1 MSTPTAAAD
10 TVPPPT
16 KLTTI
21 QLLRGL
27 GGGRYAFAALVS
39 AVGGGLMRPFLLL
52 YAVTISG
59 LSVGG
64 AGLALSAGF
73 VVGMAAVPFAGR
85 WVDRGARRAL
95 MVSTLMLR
103 ASGLAALL
111 LVPGPGGFVQG
122 QTGGTHGNNNGGQR
136 G

>member
-1 MSTPTAAAD
+1 MSLTTAAAD
-10 TVPPPT
+10 TVPTPPA

-39 AVGGGLMRPFLLL
+39 SLGGGLMRPFLLL

-59 LSVGG
+59 LSAGR
-64 AGLALSAGF
+64 AGLALSVGF
-73 VVGMAAVPFAGR
+73 LVGRASVPLAGR

-95 MVSTLMLR
+95 TVTTLMLR
-103 ASGLAALL
+103 ALGLLALL
-111 LVPGPGGFVQG
+111 FIPGPDG
-122 QTGGTHGNNNGGQR
+122 
-136 G
+136 